1 LIGFLTLIE
10 YLFAINLGID
20 QILFKELPGALYASS
35 PNRMAITAAIAFI
48 LIGPSLL
55 FLSKN
60 TPKTVN
66 WSQIMAL
73 IAIFVMAL
81 PLIGFLYGTPQL
93 YYIPNFTGVAIYV
106 ALLLL
111 WASLSILFARP
122 DQGFVSNLTSNQ
134 IGSYFTR
141 RILPILIIFTI
152 GIGLI
157 IYLGGKAGLYDT
169 SFGLSILILSTLLVY
184 TLIFWWFAIK
194 LNKTDFERDKAEE
207 QIQRLANVVMSSDDA
222 IISKTLEGVIKTW
235 NKGAEHIY
243 GYSSEEVV
251 GKNISILAPNHLKE
265 ERKQLIEKIKDD
277 ERVLHYETTR
287 IRKDGKEITISVSL
301 SPLFDTSGNL
311 IGISTIARDITDH
324 KKAEIALRLS
334 QLYNRSL
341 IEASIDPLVTISPEG
356 KITDV
361 NEATVI
367 VTGVEREKLIGTDF
381 SNYFTDPK
389 KAKTGYQQVF
399 KDNMVRDYDLEIRKV
414 DGDITPVLYN
424 ASVYLDDDGE
434 VAGVFAAARDI
445 SQLKKAEEV
454 LKEHLDNLEITVEKR
469 TNELTNANVLLN
481 TEIKE
486 RKKMGNEITKS
497 LEEKEMLLKEIHHR
511 VKNNL
516 MIISSL
522 LNLQSSYIKDK
533 ASQDIFK
540 ESQNRARSMA
550 LIHERLYQSTDLK
563 RIDFGEYITSLTTEL
578 FHTYVADPSL
588 IELKIKVDNIFLD
601 INTAIPLGLIVNEL
615 ITNSLKHAFPKGM
628 KGEII
633 VDFHPIDDH
642 YEFTVKDNGIG
653 FPEDIDY
660 QNTDSLGLQIVN
672 SLTDQIDGEIELD
685 RNNGTEFKIT
695 FKDLDY
701 NG

>member
-1 LIGFLTLIE
+1 MVGTTDLVERFRFFPELSSILIVIAGFLVLLGWAFDISILKSPGAGFSTIKTNAAVALIFIGFSLWLLQTKRITGNMRSISQISALIVTLIGLLTLIE
-10 YLFAINLGID
+10 YLFTINLGID
-20 QILFKELPGALYASS
+20 QILFKELPGALYTSS

-60 TPKTVN
+60 TPKTIN
-66 WSQIMAL
+66 LSQIMAL
-73 IAIFVMAL
+73 IAIFVMAF
-81 PLIGFLYGTPQL
+81 PIIGFLYGTPQL
-93 YYIPNFTGVAIYV
+93 YFIPNFTGIAIYV

-111 WASLSILFARP
+111 WASLSILFARS

-152 GIGLI
+152 GMGLI
-157 IYLGGKAGLYDT
+157 IYLGGNAGLFNS
-169 SFGLSILILSTLLVY
+169 SFGLSILILSTLIVY
-184 TLIFWWFAIK
+184 TIMFLWFGIK
-194 LNKTDFERDKAEE
+194 LNKTDFERDNAEE

-265 ERKQLIEKIKDD
+265 EINQLIEKIKDD
-277 ERVLHYETTR
+277 ERVLHYDTTR

-311 IGISTIARDITDH
+311 IGISTI
-324 KKAEIALRLS
+324 
-334 QLYNRSL
+334 
-341 IEASIDPLVTISPEG
+341 
-356 KITDV
+356 
-361 NEATVI
+361 
-367 VTGVEREKLIGTDF
+367 
-381 SNYFTDPK
+381 
-389 KAKTGYQQVF
+389 
-399 KDNMVRDYDLEIRKV
+399 
-414 DGDITPVLYN
+414 
-424 ASVYLDDDGE
+424 
-434 VAGVFAAARDI
+434 ARDI

-563 RIDFGEYITSLTTEL
+563 RIDFGEYISSLATEL
-578 FHTYVADPSL
+578 FHTYEADPGF
-588 IELKIKVDNIFLD
+588 IKLNINVEDVLLD

-615 ITNSLKHAFPKGM
+615 ITNSLTHAFPEGKRG
-628 KGEII
+628 KIN
-633 VDFHPIDDH
+633 VNFHLKDDH

-653 FPEDIDY
+653 FSEDLDF
-660 QNTDSLGLQIVN
+660 QNTDSLGLQMVT

-695 FKDLDY
+695 FKELEY
-701 NG
+701 KEG